1 MRLLLVED
9 EPRLRTQLAERL
21 SNCGYVVEQAVDG
34 AEGLY
39 FCTEYPL
46 DLAVVD
52 LGLPDFS
59 GMELIRRLRDQGRS
73 LPVLVLTARDRW
85 QDKVEALEAGADDYL
100 VKPFQFEELQARLNA
115 LLRRAA
121 GRSSSLIR
129 SGPVALDS
137 ARQRVHLFDDEV
149 GLTGYEY
156 RVLEYLMMHLG
167 EPVTKLELLE
177 HLYPDEVERDGNVIE
192 VFVRRL
198 RQKLDPDGA
207 LRPIETLRGRGYR
220 WALEEQTSS

>member
-9 EPRLRTQLAERL
+9 EPQLRIQLAEQL
-21 SNCGYVVEQAVDG
+21 EASGYVVDQAGDG
-34 AEGLY
+34 TEGLY
-39 FCTEYPL
+39 FGTEYPL

-59 GMELIRRLRDQGRS
+59 GVELIRRLRSAGRA

-121 GRSSSLIR
+121 GWSHPLIQ
-129 SGPVALDS
+129 SGPVEFDS
-137 ARQRVHLFDDEV
+137 ARQQVRLSGVEV
-149 GLTGYEY
+149 ELTGYEY
-156 RVLEYLMMHLG
+156 RLLEYLMMHLG
-167 EPVTKLELLE
+167 EPVSKSSLME
-177 HLYPDEVERDGNVIE
+177 HLYPDEAERDSNVIE
-192 VFVRRL
+192 VFIRRL
-198 RQKLDPDGA
+198 RQKLDGDGT
-207 LRPIETLRGRGYR
+207 LHPIETLRGRGYR
-220 WALEEQTSS
+220 WSLGHSDR